1 MSHFFVI
8 ACNENGIVTDD
19 YIASNIKL
27 ALDAPFDFSDVFIY
41 SHGWW
46 NTPNRATQDY
56 NRFTVEFARTVRTLA
71 ASNPKTK
78 ISGASLGIGI
88 YWPSMLSSDQNS
100 FFNTF
105 QAASFYTMEK
115 RADAVGEHAGYLL
128 LRLLANAK
136 APPRRLHLI
145 GHSFGCK
152 VVCNA
157 LQKIL
162 DDKPTVTQLSS
173 MALNLVLIQA
183 ALDAD
188 HLEKGDAYGDIAKKF
203 SNMRVMAT
211 TSTQDKALHD
221 WYPKAQ
227 LAKLTTFLS
236 NRNALGAIGPTQKAV
251 KQFDSMSSL
260 SIGPGFSR
268 KDIVALKDRFI
279 LCDMSGLH
287 SDTSMSDHFS
297 GHHSDI
303 FHEELYQ
310 AIAGFLFGI

>member
-8 ACNENGIVTDD
+8 ACNENGIVTDE
-19 YIASNIKL
+19 YIASNIEV
-27 ALDAPFDFSDVFIY
+27 ALKSPFDFSDVFIY

-56 NRFTVEFARTVRTLA
+56 NRFTVEFSRTVRTLA
-71 ASNPKTK
+71 GNNPKTK
-78 ISGASLGIGI
+78 ISGNSLGIGI

-100 FFNTF
+100 FFNAF

-128 LRLLANAK
+128 LQLLANAK
-136 APPRRLHLI
+136 KPPSRLHLL

-152 VVCNA
+152 VICNA

-162 DDKPTVTQLSS
+162 DDKVTVSQLNA

-203 SNMRVMAT
+203 PKLRTMAT
-211 TSTQDKALHD
+211 ISSEDKALHD
-221 WYPKAQ
+221 WYPRAQ
-227 LAKLTTFLS
+227 LAKLTTILS
-236 NRNALGAIGPTQKAV
+236 NRNALGAKGPSQKAS
-251 KQFDSMSSL
+251 KQFDGVKA
-260 SIGPGFSR
+260 ITIDPGFDR
-268 KDIVALKDRFI
+268 KDIVAAKERF
-279 LCDMSGLH
+279 LVCDISNLH
-287 SDTSMSDHFS
+287 TDSTKSDQFS

-310 AIAGFLFGI
+310 AIAGFLFGV